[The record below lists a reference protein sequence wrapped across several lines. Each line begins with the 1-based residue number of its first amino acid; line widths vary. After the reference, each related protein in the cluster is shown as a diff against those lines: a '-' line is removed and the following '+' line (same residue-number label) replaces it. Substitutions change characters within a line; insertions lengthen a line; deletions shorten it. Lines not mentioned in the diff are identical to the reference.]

1 MFTMRI
7 KIFVLASVASLTTV
21 ALPTAAQADEFYIGA
36 AGGVSM
42 QQDSANSG
50 AFDATVP
57 ATADWP
63 AIPAG
68 TTVGWDTRFDDGLA
82 LSGTAGV
89 RTDSG
94 LRGEVELA
102 YNRNGIGTHRNLA
115 VGGAVIDGVD
125 VAVLTR
131 GAPNAANPRVGAV
144 LDDGEGNVT
153 NLGVFANVAYDFTLD
168 GGISPYVGAGLGYV
182 NTQVNYRPSGV
193 VVADASDD
201 GFAWQA
207 MAGLAFALGENAD
220 LFGQY
225 TYRSRFNDAKVGLD
239 LLPATIG
246 VEVDQSVFTAGVRI
260 RFGN

>member
-1 MFTMRI
+1 MLKTCT
-7 KIFVLASVASLTTV
+7 KTYVLASFAAITV
-21 ALPTAAQADEFYIGA
+21 AGLPAAAQANEFYIGA
-36 AGGVSM
+36 AGGLSLA
-42 QQDSANSG
+42 QDSANRG
-50 AFDATVP
+50 AFDATVS
-57 ATADWP
+57 ATANWP

-68 TTVGWDTRFDDGLA
+68 TTLGWQTKFDHDLA
-82 LSGTAGV
+82 LSGTAGL

-102 YNRNGIGTHRNLA
+102 YSRNGIGTHRNLA

-131 GAPNAANPRVGAV
+131 GAPSGANPTVGAV
-144 LDDGEGNVT
+144 LDDGEGSVA
-153 NLGVFANVAYDFTLD
+153 NLGVFANVLYDISLD

-182 NTQVNYRPSGV
+182 NTDVNYRPSGV

-207 MAGLAFALGENAD
+207 MAGLSFALGDNAD
-220 LFGQY
+220 FFGQY
-225 TYRSRFNDAKVGLD
+225 TYRSRFNDANVGLD
-239 LLPATIG
+239 LLPATVG
-246 VEVDQSVFTAGVRI
+246 VEVDQSIVTAGVRI